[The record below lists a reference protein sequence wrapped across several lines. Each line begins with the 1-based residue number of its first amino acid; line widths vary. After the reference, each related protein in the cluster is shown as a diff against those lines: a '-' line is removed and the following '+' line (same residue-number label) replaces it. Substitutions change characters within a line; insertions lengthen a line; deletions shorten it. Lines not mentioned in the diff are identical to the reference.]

1 MTYRRPGGRP
11 QRALAALLALAI
23 PACVPVTPPAPDA
36 PKRERAVLY
45 IPADPPEPAPAPAAV
60 RLPAPEPPRVVTPG
74 AEVLLRDSL
83 HLLRGRRAGLITNHT
98 AVARDGRSVI
108 DLLHA
113 APGVELVALFGPE
126 HGLRGNVD
134 GGEHIANS
142 RDAKTG
148 LPVYSLYGR
157 NEKPTAAM
165 LRGIDVLLFDIQDIG
180 ARPYTYVWTMAMAM
194 EAAAAKGIP
203 FVVLDRPNPITA
215 RVEGPLMEMEMR
227 GKGPAITGYYPVPL
241 RHGLT
246 VGEVARYVNQEY
258 RVGADLHV
266 VPVDGWRRD
275 EWFDETG
282 LPWINPSPN
291 IRNLTAALS
300 FSGLVMLETTNLSV
314 GRGTGAPFTYVG
326 APYLNAPELLRRVR
340 GYRLPGVEFEL
351 AEFTPRGTDW
361 MQFRNQKCNALRLRV
376 TDRDAYQPV
385 LTALVFLSEIY
396 RMHPQQVGMG
406 NMLQMLGSRWAPAAV
421 RAGTD
426 PREIYRRW
434 ERENAAWEQV
444 ASRYE
449 LYPRKPLLGRPASG
463 GGTH

>member
-11 QRALAALLALAI
+11 QRALAALLALAACA
-23 PACVPVTPPAPDA
+23 PAAPRSPDA
-36 PKRERAVLY
+36 PSGERAVLY
-45 IPADPPEPAPAPAAV
+45 IPADPPAAP
-60 RLPAPEPPRVVTPG
+60 PAPEPPRPVLPG

-83 HLLRGRRAGLITNHT
+83 HLLRGKRAGLITNHT
-98 AVARDGRSVI
+98 AVTRDGRSVI

-113 APGVELVALFGPE
+113 TPGVNLVALFGPE
-126 HGLRGNVD
+126 HGLRGDVD
-134 GGEHIANS
+134 GGEHIGNS

-157 NEKPTAAM
+157 NEKPTPAM

-194 EAAAAKGIP
+194 EAAAERGIP

-215 RVEGPLMEMEMR
+215 RAEGPLMAMEMR

-246 VGEVARYVNQEY
+246 VGEVARYVNREFD
-258 RVGADLHV
+258 VGADLRV
-266 VPVDGWRRD
+266 VPADGWRRD
-275 EWFDETG
+275 AWFDETG

-291 IRNLTAALS
+291 IRSLTAALS
-300 FSGLVMLETTNLSV
+300 FSGLVMLETANLSV
-314 GRGTGAPFTYVG
+314 GRGTDAPFTYVG
-326 APYLNAPELLRRVR
+326 APYLDAPELLRRVR
-340 GYRLPGVEFEL
+340 GYALPGVEFEL

-385 LTALVFLSEIY
+385 LTALVFLSEIQ
-396 RMHPQQVGMG
+396 RMHPRQLGMG
-406 NMLQMLGSRWAPAAV
+406 SMLQMLGSRWAPAAV

-434 ERENAAWEQV
+434 EAENAEWERV
-444 ASRYE
+444 AARYE
-449 LYPRKPLLGRPASG
+449 LYPRKSGTPAAVG
-463 GGTH
+463 GGGR